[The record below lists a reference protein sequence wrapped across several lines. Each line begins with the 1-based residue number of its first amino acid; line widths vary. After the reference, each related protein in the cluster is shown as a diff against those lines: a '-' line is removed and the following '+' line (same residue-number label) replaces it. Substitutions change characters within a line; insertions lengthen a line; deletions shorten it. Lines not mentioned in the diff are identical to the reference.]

1 MSSPFAALSAR
12 LASDDIG
19 LGPAVLAASVLSCL
33 GLGTFLL
40 LPTLVEAAASDL
52 HFSEWQLG
60 ILSAV
65 LSGGTMLAGLV
76 APLWI
81 RSASWQWAAALALG
95 GLVAANAA
103 ALAIHGFA
111 GFSALEGLVGFFG
124 GSLYSLSLTVLSD
137 AKRPDRAFTCAVG
150 AQTIY
155 QALALVAGP
164 FLIASGG
171 MNGVLAFFI
180 GISASGLLL
189 VRALPEHGHGG
200 DVSHGP
206 VGALLTV
213 PVMLTLA
220 GCFLFYVNIGAFWTY
235 IDPIGRSAGL
245 SAGAIANA
253 LAAATA
259 ASFLGVILTYALGIR
274 AGYGWP
280 IAVSALAIALS
291 VGVLWV
297 PPTLLVLF
305 LSNSVYAICWNVSM
319 TYQYSAVNH
328 VDTSRRAVALAPSF
342 HNAGSAV
349 GPAIAA
355 YAVGPGNF
363 TGVLWLVCGSVTVSA
378 AYFGLALQY
387 RGRQAARPERPLR

>member
-1 MSSPFAALSAR
+1 MPLPFPALAAR
-12 LASDDIG
+12 LASDNIG
-19 LGPAVLAASVLSCL
+19 LTPAVLAASVLSCV

-60 ILSAV
+60 FLSAA
-65 LSGGTMLAGLV
+65 LSVGTMLAGLIS
-76 APLWI
+76 PLWI
-81 RSASWQWAAALALG
+81 RSVSWQRASALALA
-95 GLVAANAA
+95 GLVAANGA
-103 ALAIHGFA
+103 ALAIHGFVELC
-111 GFSALEGLVGFFG
+111 SLEGLVGFFG

-155 QALALVAGP
+155 QALALLAGP
-164 FLIASGG
+164 FLIVSGG

-180 GISASGLLL
+180 GISAAGLLL
-189 VRALPEHGHGG
+189 VRALPMHGHGG
-200 DVSHGP
+200 DAVHGP
-206 VGALLTV
+206 GGTLLTV
-213 PVMLTLA
+213 PVMLALA

-245 SAGAIANA
+245 SAGGIANA

-259 ASFLGVILTYALGIR
+259 ASFLGVILTYGLGVR

-280 IAVSALAIALS
+280 IAVSALAIALA
-291 VGVLWV
+291 VAVLRV
-297 PPTLLVLF
+297 PPTMPVLV

-328 VDTSRRAVALAPSF
+328 VDSSRRAVALAPSF

-355 YAVGPGNF
+355 HAVGPDDF
-363 TGVLWLVCGSVTVSA
+363 TGVLWLVCGSVAVSVA
-378 AYFGLALQY
+378 CFGTALWCA
-387 RGRQAARPERPLR
+387 RGQSAD